1 MSCERCGAAVL
12 AAGEARRFG
21 GPKLLMPFGD
31 STILGSVIQ
40 PLVSADMSPIVVVLG
55 GPNATAI
62 RESLSGQPVRI
73 VLNPNPEA
81 GMVSS
86 IRVGVEALP
95 ASLDRFIV
103 ALGDQPRIRAERIA
117 HLVAEQSKSGQGI
130 AIPTYQGRRGHPVVF
145 DIRYR
150 QEILTLT
157 DRQTLR
163 DLIVAHQE
171 DIVEVECE
179 SSAYVSDIDTR
190 EEYEHELQQ
199 WHAEE

>member
-117 HLVAEQSKSGQGI
+117 HLVAEQSKSGQ
-130 AIPTYQGRRGHPVVF
+130 AVSYTH
-145 DIRYR
+145 
-150 QEILTLT
+150 LTLPT
-157 DRQTLR
+157 TP
-163 DLIVAHQE
+163 
-171 DIVEVECE
+171 
-179 SSAYVSDIDTR
+179 YV
-190 EEYEHELQQ
+190 
-199 WHAEE
+199 